1 MEDRTKTSNKHT
13 GQDIQISAPLK
24 LIWRGGK
31 TETIERGA
39 VVFKNGL
46 LQIQNDTIKSKVE
59 MKMNSTI
66 KNNKICEFSSPEQTL
81 KVSVDREHQITMGSP
96 RQRRKSVEEESP
108 KNFNKQN
115 ILMKLLRR
123 RSDKQL
129 LEKKGIFKCEDIFG
143 NKLTVLHETLRS
155 TIPEFVKKAVELIE
169 TEKNIKSEHIY
180 RLSGNMAT
188 IQKIRLKIDGK
199 NYRVLEEYRNEIDVL
214 TGCLKLFYR
223 ELVEPLIPYRSFDE
237 LNKLTMKPPH
247 IERDKAVKNIIK
259 KMETPH
265 RENLLFLIQHLLTV
279 ESYKEYNK
287 MNIQS
292 LSIVWGPSML
302 WYPGAEKCTSYSPY
316 EFSMLVNGILELIL
330 TTYQTDPEILHQI
343 QMKNCS
349 TDESNESLDTLNEDN
364 IKKSPAVSASTSSKW
379 LFGLRKSESKDK
391 LNGSS
396 WSLTENKKEKLG
408 ADGYFGR
415 SLESLPKPEGSDVPG
430 LIMRMVQNIERYSS
444 LRGLYCKPGS
454 RDPVGKFKK
463 RLQKKSDISKMDPLD
478 MAIALLRFLQELER
492 PLMHKS
498 IYEDFKENF
507 GKNDDKSRTI
517 QVKEGIQNL
526 SKEHQATVEFLVNHI
541 LNIFDHQDKDS
552 RENIYN
558 AWLPIFSNSTE
569 INSANSTFMDTV
581 LDIYRPKRGLPTST
595 LPLKTDFDF
604 KFTTRDSTDSI
615 DDEYMTDYDRMG
627 LYLRTSSTVSD
638 STISFSS
645 FKPRSSIEE
654 TKTGQ
659 NETTIKDVDPVET
672 IKLNETLQKKD
683 ADTLELANK
692 LKILMQ
698 DAKKDGDTSQKIG
711 DNDNIVD
718 TEKTEI
724 ESLQHRLSNLNV
736 DTTIKKELETTRKIV
751 DVWRKDVDSTPK
763 LIDTVDTTKKD
774 VDPVQKDVDTA
785 KKDVDV
791 IKRNVDMKK
800 IIGTIKKDVEK
811 TKNTGDNKFKPLIR
825 TRAQSPSPVRLPAAF
840 MAGKTMQK
848 RPVRN
853 ESTVKELNR
862 PVRTNIS
869 PISGKKLVI
878 NVDNKE
884 KITPIN
890 LRGVVLSPVNQRKN
904 YNKGDTGVVTR

>member
-1 MEDRTKTSNKHT
+1 MR
-13 GQDIQISAPLK
+13 ILK
-24 LIWRGGK
+24 
-31 TETIERGA
+31 
-39 VVFKNGL
+39 
-46 LQIQNDTIKSKVE
+46 S
-59 MKMNSTI
+59 
-66 KNNKICEFSSPEQTL
+66 EQTL

-237 LNKLTMKPPH
+237 LNKLTSEKKSVF
-247 IERDKAVKNIIK
+247 RRNCVKTPKTDDCLPGKNVLDNNILNN
-259 KMETPH
+259 T
-265 RENLLFLIQHLLTV
+265 
-279 ESYKEYNK
+279 
-287 MNIQS
+287 
-292 LSIVWGPSML
+292 
-302 WYPGAEKCTSYSPY
+302 
-316 EFSMLVNGILELIL
+316 
-330 TTYQTDPEILHQI
+330 QI
-343 QMKNCS
+343 R

-627 LYLRTSSTVSD
+627 LYLRTTSTVSD

-654 TKTGQ
+654 TKTGR
-659 NETTIKDVDPVET
+659 E
-672 IKLNETLQKKD
+672 
-683 ADTLELANK
+683 
-692 LKILMQ
+692 
-698 DAKKDGDTSQKIG
+698 KDGDTSQKIG

-840 MAGKTMQK
+840 MAGKTIQK

-853 ESTVKELNR
+853 ESTVKEINR

-904 YNKGDTGVVTR
+904 YNKGDTGGGDSLKDGDTNKTEIKPSLFAKTLT